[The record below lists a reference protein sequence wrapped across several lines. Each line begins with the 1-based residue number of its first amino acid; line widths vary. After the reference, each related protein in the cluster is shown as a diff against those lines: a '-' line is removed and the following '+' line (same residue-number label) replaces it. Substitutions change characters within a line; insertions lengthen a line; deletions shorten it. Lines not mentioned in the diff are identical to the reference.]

1 MELLL
6 FALGMM
12 FSVSLVVLRL
22 ALVEIIK
29 IKSTQEDFLLRPK
42 KDSAPDSLLWR
53 GKPQRINCS
62 SQKSAWATVSVL
74 CFVSLH
80 TILTNIHAANCSPN
94 S

>member
-29 IKSTQEDFLLRPK
+29 IKSTQGLFIAPEKGFCAGFAFMAAENL
-42 KDSAPDSLLWR
+42 SA
-53 GKPQRINCS
+53 
-62 SQKSAWATVSVL
+62 
-74 CFVSLH
+74 
-80 TILTNIHAANCSPN
+80 
-94 S
+94 